1 LMVNLLR
8 HLDARLESV
17 EVTELRDDTFYA
29 RLNLV
34 TAKQRLSVD
43 ARPSDAIALAVR
55 IGVPIYVAETVM
67 ELAGIV
73 EEPAVYALPVPE
85 FLAGEP
91 GEDLDV
97 YRDFLSTLDLDKLAP
112 SD

>member
-1 LMVNLLR
+1 M
-8 HLDARLESV
+8 
-17 EVTELRDDTFYA
+17 
-29 RLNLV
+29 
-34 TAKQRLSVD
+34 
-43 ARPSDAIALAVR
+43 ALAVR
-55 IGVPIYVAETVM
+55 AGVPIYVAETVM

-73 EEPAVYALPVPE
+73 EEPAVHTLPVPPVLE
-85 FLAGEP
+85 AGAE